1 MPSSNAADRRHSTQQ
16 PSKNYVAQ
24 KRRSAKCC
32 LLILSLIAV
41 GCNTGGSGAGAN
53 DTGAG
58 QTAGS
63 SQEDSGGNEQSQI
76 VLGIGAEPRSL
87 DPALIEDGQ
96 RDAFN
101 FSVYE
106 GLTGRDSDDM
116 EIVPLLARNWDVDS
130 EGTTWTFELR
140 EDVSFHNG
148 EPLTADDVVASYE
161 RVLNPDLDGERAGSL
176 LGGVTEVNK
185 VDDETV
191 EIVTESPDPT
201 VPARATLVVV
211 APAEWAGADS
221 DRMGSEMMGTG
232 PYQFV
237 NWDRGQEITLRKY
250 DDYWGGDDATITDV
264 VIPFAVED
272 SVRLAGV
279 QTGEV
284 HIARNMPPDLASE
297 APKVVSGPLA
307 EVSFLRLNQ
316 NGDGPFSDQRV
327 REAANLAIDRE
338 TLIEKVYLGFAEPAQ
353 GQILT
358 QFVVGSNPEL
368 SDHPYDPERARTLL
382 EEAGPEAKN
391 VSLSVTTGRWI
402 KDREIGQAVA
412 AMLGDV
418 GFVVDAEFP
427 EFSTWLEQL
436 FVAGNDDSA
445 APDAMFV
452 GHGNELF
459 EPVFSLGLY
468 IVCDGEASTYCNPDV
483 DRLAQQAS
491 ETVDDDARTEVYQD
505 IWSTLHDDFAYVTVA
520 QIEQVHFVQE
530 SVQWEP
536 RPDGYI
542 LVQDIHLGDGG

>member
-1 MPSSNAADRRHSTQQ
+1 MASSSSSAAASRHSTQQ
-16 PSKNYVAQ
+16 PNKSHVERTQ
-24 KRRSAKCC
+24 RGTKRY
-32 LLILSLIAV
+32 LLLLALFAF
-41 GCNTGGSGAGAN
+41 GCSTGGGGGSN
-53 DTGAG
+53 DTAAG
-58 QTAGS
+58 VTTGS
-63 SQEDSGGNEQSQI
+63 SGESGGLEESQI

-116 EIVPLLARNWDVDS
+116 EIVPLLATSWDADS
-130 EGTTWTFELR
+130 EGTAWTFELR
-140 EDVSFHNG
+140 EDVTFHNG

-185 VDDETV
+185 VDDGTV

-201 VPARATLVVV
+201 VPARATLVAV
-211 APAEWAGADS
+211 APADAWAAADS
-221 DRMGSEMMGTG
+221 DRMTSEMMGTG
-232 PYQFV
+232 PYEFV
-237 NWDRGQEITLRKY
+237 SWERGQEIRLRKY

-264 VIPFAVED
+264 VIPFAAEE

-316 NGDGPFSDQRV
+316 SGDGPFSDQRV

-338 TLIEKVYLGFAEPAQ
+338 TLIENVYLGYAEPAQ

-358 QFVVGSNPEL
+358 QFVVGSNPDL
-368 SDHPYDPERARTLL
+368 RDHPYDPERARELL
-382 EEAGPEAKN
+382 EEADPEARN
-391 VSLSVTTGRWI
+391 ISLSVTTGRWL
-402 KDREIGQAVA
+402 KDREVGQAVA
-412 AMLGDV
+412 AMLEDV

-445 APDAMFV
+445 APDSMFV

-468 IVCDGEASTYCNPDV
+468 IECDGEAATYCNPDV
-483 DRLAQQAS
+483 DKLAQQAS
-491 ETVDDDARTEVYQD
+491 ETVDDARTDIYQE

-542 LVQDIHLGDGG
+542 LVQEIRLTDGG